1 MIWQY
6 FRLTATPFPVLPV
19 AAQACV
25 LPSWH
30 EHLDQLQATLE
41 QQQGPALILG
51 SAGTGKTMLLAI
63 LAQRL
68 AAQYRICHLR
78 DGGLDNR
85 LDFWK
90 TLLFE
95 LGLPVPGADAND
107 CRRALLSAL
116 RQQPEFAGDL
126 LLLIDEAH
134 TLSEDVLEQLR
145 LLSNIVEQGHS
156 RIQFVLAGNHP
167 LEEQLLAPQL
177 NSLNQ
182 RIHCRV
188 YLAGMGLDEL
198 FGYIDFHWQRVG
210 GQQHPFT
217 DEAIRALHT
226 ATLGIPRLVHQLTEQ
241 ALGFAAQQHLQVIDE
256 TSIQI
261 AWSRWQHLPVP
272 QLNRANQGAE
282 PPAAATATAPVLEFG
297 SLDDDLP
304 IAAATRSEVAPA
316 VSLQPEIALPDTDI
330 QESAVV
336 DRMDVTLGSANNSE
350 MPAENSATTDDTLAA
365 ADAFSHEPSFA
376 SSENADSIAS
386 LVAAQQT
393 AQSQTLIRFAFE
405 ADIQKPAPVPAAST
419 AAPPVASIPA
429 ASAATPTGASASMP
443 VPNQPVLPAATMAS
457 SAGPVRPPQPPAEVQ
472 SIGRSYQQWEAAF
485 DTLEQALDRVQQPA
499 DAIEDL
505 LIEADLQA
513 IVNPIEILQ
522 QSASETRQ
530 LLSTAP
536 AEVFQDH
543 LYFETLWLQDTVWT
557 QYIKDPEVS
566 APATNVDTV
575 LPNTAALDT
584 ATSASSLT
592 DDSTVSIPLTRLR
605 IDSPTTSPT
614 IASPAKPMHVNSQS
628 AHPLGLTETPSR
640 MEATAPDLSMPSG
653 HFPPAAMEI
662 RIDAQ
667 VGRQV
672 NPPQRVE
679 RWETVRP
686 IDAPAVTWSAAEVEL
701 GEAVRTSA
709 VPFNDDAAIIHRQP
723 EPRVS
728 GGRETV
734 IHSPQVMEPPAM
746 ARRKDLRALLHAL
759 RGY

>member
-68 AAQYRICHLR
+68 AAHYRICHLR

-95 LGLPVPGADAND
+95 LGLPLPGAEVND
-107 CRRALLSAL
+107 CRRVLLSAL
-116 RQQPEFAGDL
+116 RQQLDFAGDL

-167 LEEQLLAPQL
+167 LEEQLLTPQL

-188 YLAGMGLDEL
+188 YLAGMGLAEL

-256 TSIQI
+256 ASIQI

-272 QLNRANQGAE
+272 QLNRSNQGTERSAD
-282 PPAAATATAPVLEFG
+282 ATATAPVLEFG

-304 IAAATRSEVAPA
+304 SDTVTRSEPSPDNFMRRAMVQPEAVIHDSAVTFGSAVTDRLAVAP
-316 VSLQPEIALPDTDI
+316 
-330 QESAVV
+330 
-336 DRMDVTLGSANNSE
+336 GSANTGH
-350 MPAENSATTDDTLAA
+350 MTVENRATTEDTRAA
-365 ADAFSHEPSFA
+365 TAQYSTEKTVANT
-376 SSENADSIAS
+376 ENADHIAS
-386 LVAAQQT
+386 VVADQQT

-405 ADIQKPAPVPAAST
+405 ADIQKPAVATVPSAAPAPAAAPAAPAASS
-419 AAPPVASIPA
+419 AAP
-429 ASAATPTGASASMP
+429 
-443 VPNQPVLPAATMAS
+443 
-457 SAGPVRPPQPPAEVQ
+457 AGPQQPQPEVQ
-472 SIGRSYQQWEAAF
+472 STLRSYQQWEAAF

-513 IVNPIEILQ
+513 IANPVEIIQ

-530 LLSTAP
+530 ILAQTP

-557 QYIKDPEVS
+557 QYIKDP
-566 APATNVDTV
+566 D
-575 LPNTAALDT
+575 ALDT
-584 ATSASSLT
+584 AISANSLT
-592 DDSTVSIPLTRLR
+592 EEATISIPLTRLR
-605 IDSPTTSPT
+605 LDSPTTSPT
-614 IASPAKPMHVNSQS
+614 IVSPAKSMHVNSPS
-628 AHPLGLTETPSR
+628 ARPLGLSETPNL
-640 MEATAPDLSMPSG
+640 MEATATDLSTQSG
-653 HFPPAAMEI
+653 HFPPAEVEI

-672 NPPQRVE
+672 NPPQRIE

-709 VPFNDDAAIIHRQP
+709 APFNDDAAIIHRQP
-723 EPRVS
+723 EPRVNA
-728 GGRETV
+728 GREAGS
-734 IHSPQVMEPPAM
+734 HSPQVMEPPAL

>member
-30 EHLDQLQATLE
+30 EHLDQLQSTLE

-68 AAQYRICHLR
+68 AAHYRICQLR

-95 LGLPVPGADAND
+95 LGLPLPGADAND

-167 LEEQLLAPQL
+167 LEEQLLTSQL

-198 FGYIDFHWQRVG
+198 FSYIDFHWQRVG

-241 ALGFAAQQHLQVIDE
+241 ALGFAAQQHLEVIDE

-272 QLNRANQGAE
+272 QLNRSSQGAE
-282 PPAAATATAPVLEFG
+282 QPASATTTAPVLEFG

-304 IAAATRSEVAPA
+304 SVAEHLATADEP
-316 VSLQPEIALPDTDI
+316 
-330 QESAVV
+330 
-336 DRMDVTLGSANNSE
+336 
-350 MPAENSATTDDTLAA
+350 LAA
-365 ADAFSHEPSFA
+365 ADAFSHESPVA
-376 SSENADSIAS
+376 STENAESIAS

-405 ADIQKPAPVPAAST
+405 ADIQKPASVPAVST
-419 AAPPVASIPA
+419 DPTPT
-429 ASAATPTGASASMP
+429 AATPAAAPLAAPAVTPTGPLTTIPAPS
-443 VPNQPVLPAATMAS
+443 QPILPATPVAS
-457 SAGPVRPPQPPAEVQ
+457 SAGPVRPPQPQPAVPSTQ
-472 SIGRSYQQWEAAF
+472 RSYQQWEAAF

-513 IVNPIEILQ
+513 IANPVEIIP
-522 QSASETRQ
+522 QSAAETRQ
-530 LLSTAP
+530 CLSTAP

-557 QYIKDPEVS
+557 QYIKDPDAS
-566 APATNVDTV
+566 APTANVESASPDLAARDTATVDTA
-575 LPNTAALDT
+575 TLDT
-584 ATSASSLT
+584 AISASSLI
-592 DDSTVSIPLTRLR
+592 DDATVSIPLTRIR
-605 IDSPTTSPT
+605 IDSPTAPPTIAPPT
-614 IASPAKPMHVNSQS
+614 IASPAIASPTVAPPAKPMHVNSPS
-628 AHPLGLTETPSR
+628 ARPLGLSETPNL
-640 MEATAPDLSMPSG
+640 MEATAVDLSTQSEQ
-653 HFPPAAMEI
+653 FPPADMEI

-672 NPPQRVE
+672 NPPQRIE

-686 IDAPAVTWSAAEVEL
+686 IDAPVVTWSAAEVEL

-709 VPFNDDAAIIHRQP
+709 ALFNDDAAIIHRQP
-723 EPRVS
+723 EPRVNA
-728 GGRETV
+728 GREAV